1 MFQLNLMILRK
12 MGWSEYRE
20 GFWRPTISFK
30 NVNLSG
36 SDQSI
41 KVIYYIQPLNSE
53 KTFIITQF
61 LDKQK
66 SIVEYKFIIAN
77 SNKPEVDILNS
88 IQIEIKSNVELMT
101 LIKDFEACNEEY
113 KRYFKLNKILK

>member
-1 MFQLNLMILRK
+1 MILRK

-41 KVIYYIQPLNSE
+41 KVLYYIQPLNSE
-53 KTFIITQF
+53 KTFIITEF

-66 SIVEYKFIIAN
+66 SIVEYKFIIVN

>member
-20 GFWRPTISFK
+20 GFWRSTISFK

-41 KVIYYIQPLNSE
+41 KVMYYIQPLNSE
-53 KTFIITQF
+53 KTFIITEF

-66 SIVEYKFIIAN
+66 SIVEYKFIVTN
-77 SNKPEVDILNS
+77 HQKSEVDLTKSKEFTIINNS
-88 IQIEIKSNVELMT
+88 E
-101 LIKDFEACNEEY
+101 LIKLVRDFEACNEEY
-113 KRYFKLNKILK
+113 KRHFKLNRILK